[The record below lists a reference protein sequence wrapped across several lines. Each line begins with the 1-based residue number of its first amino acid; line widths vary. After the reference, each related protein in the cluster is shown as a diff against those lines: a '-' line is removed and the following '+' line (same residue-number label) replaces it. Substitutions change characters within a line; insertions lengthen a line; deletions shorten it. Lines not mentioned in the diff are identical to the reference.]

1 MLLLIASIIV
11 GFVALVFS
19 ADRFVH
25 GSAALARN
33 HGISPLII
41 GLTIVAFGTSAPE
54 ILVTGIAAWQGNGGL
69 GIGNAIGSNIANVGM
84 VIGATA
90 IVLPLAV
97 KSDTMRREFPILFA
111 IMLVTMVLMVDG
123 TLSQLDG
130 AILIGGMAVMTYW
143 LIVLGMRSRATDP
156 LVNEYDE
163 EVPKGISTKKALV
176 WLIGGLI
183 VLLVSSR
190 LVVWAAIG
198 LAQIF
203 GVSDLII
210 GLTIIAIG
218 TSLPELATALMSAI
232 KKEHDIAIG
241 NILGSNMFN
250 LLAVLSLPGLMG
262 PELVTGAVLNRDMP
276 IMIALT
282 LALFAMSYGFGRTG
296 TLGRFKGAILL
307 AVFVLYQVN
316 LYVGWV

>member
-1 MLLLIASIIV
+1 MALLVTSIIA
-11 GFVALVFS
+11 GFILLVLS

-33 HGISPLII
+33 FGISPLII

-54 ILVTGIAAWQGNGGL
+54 ILVTGIATWEGNGSL

-90 IVLPLAV
+90 MVLPLAV
-97 KSDTMRREFPILFA
+97 TSDTMRREFPILFA
-111 IMLVTMVLMVDG
+111 IMLVTLVLMVDG
-123 TLSQLDG
+123 TLSRLDG
-130 AILIGGMAVMTYW
+130 AILIAGMVVMTYW
-143 LIVLGMRSRATDP
+143 LVSLGLRSRATDP
-156 LVNEYDE
+156 IGDEYDE
-163 EVPKGISTKKALV
+163 EVPKGISTKVALL
-176 WLIGGLI
+176 WLIGGL
-183 VLLVSSR
+183 VALLASSR
-190 LVVWAAIG
+190 LVVWAAVG
-198 LAQIF
+198 LAQSL
-203 GVSDLII
+203 GVSELVI

-218 TSLPELATALMSAI
+218 TSLPEMATSLVSAF

-262 PELVTGAVLNRDMP
+262 PQVVRGEVLNRDMP
-276 IMIALT
+276 LMIAMT

-296 TLGRFKGAILL
+296 RLGRLKGAVLIG
-307 AVFVLYQVN
+307 VFIVYQVN
-316 LYVGWV
+316 LYAGWI

>member
-1 MLLLIASIIV
+1 MILLVTSIIV
-11 GFVALVFS
+11 GFILLVLS
-19 ADRFVH
+19 ADRFVY

-33 HGISPLII
+33 FGISPLII

-54 ILVTGIAAWQGNGGL
+54 ILVTGIAAWEGNGGL

-97 KSDTMRREFPILFA
+97 TSDTMRREFPILFA
-111 IMLVTMVLMVDG
+111 IMLVTLVLMVDG
-123 TLSQLDG
+123 TLSRLDG
-130 AILIGGMAVMTYW
+130 AILIAGMVVMTYW
-143 LIVLGMRSRATDP
+143 LVALGLRSRATDP
-156 LVNEYDE
+156 IGDEYDE
-163 EVPKGISTKKALV
+163 EVPRGISTKVALF
-176 WLIGGLI
+176 WLIGGLLI
-183 VLLVSSR
+183 LLASSR
-190 LVVWAAIG
+190 LVVWAAVG
-198 LAQIF
+198 LAQSL
-203 GVSDLII
+203 GVSELVI

-218 TSLPELATALMSAI
+218 TSLPEMATSLVSAF

-262 PELVTGAVLNRDMP
+262 PEVVRGEVLNRDMP
-276 IMIALT
+276 LMIAIT

-296 TLGRFKGAILL
+296 RLGRLKGIVLIG
-307 AVFVLYQVN
+307 VFIVYQVN
-316 LYVGWV
+316 LYAGWV